1 MNRITI
7 YSSTVNEEGDY
18 DRLGWFDLD
27 AAEHILEESS
37 RWDGQVMRGVISG
50 MQINR
55 AQLYRTSGGRWVEN
69 QDSRPEFNG
78 PNMWRFLTDDET
90 RNWMIKSGGDEA
102 EEALEKWFP
111 ETPDEVGPNPG
122 GRPVVGPKVEVRLD
136 SETLAEVDKRA
147 TEEGVKRAEMLRRLI
162 VTGLEGGR

>member
-7 YSSTVNEEGDY
+7 YGTQINDEGGY

-27 AAEHILEESS
+27 AAEHVLEEST
-37 RWDGQVMRGVISG
+37 RWNGQSMIGVISG

-55 AQLYRTSGGRWVEN
+55 AQLYRTKGGRWVEN

-78 PNMWRFLTDDET
+78 PNTWRFLTDDEA
-90 RNWMIKSGGDEA
+90 RNWMVKSGGPEA

-111 ETPDEVGPNPG
+111 DTPDEAGPNLG
-122 GRPVVGPKVEVRLD
+122 GRPTVGPKVEVRLD
-136 SETLAEVDKRA
+136 PETLAKVDARA
-147 TEEGVKRAEMLRRLI
+147 AQEGVKRAEMLRRLI
-162 VTGLEGGR
+162 VASLKGER

>member
-7 YSSTVNEEGDY
+7 YSTEMNYDGGY

-27 AAEHILEESS
+27 AAEHVLEESS
-37 RWDGQVMRGVISG
+37 RWNGQSMIGVLSG

-78 PNMWRFLTDDET
+78 PDRWRFLTDDEA
-90 RNWMIKSGGDEA
+90 RNWMVKSGGPEA
-102 EEALEKWFP
+102 EEALDKWFP
-111 ETPDEVGPNPG
+111 ETPDEVGPDPKG
-122 GRPVVGPKVEVRLD
+122 GRPAIGPTINVAYPRELLDKIEAAAKKEGLSRAAWLRKV
-136 SETLAEVDKRA
+136 AEDAVS
-147 TEEGVKRAEMLRRLI
+147 
-162 VTGLEGGR
+162 

>member
-7 YSSTVNEEGDY
+7 YSTEMNYDGGY

-27 AAEHILEESS
+27 AAEHVLEESS
-37 RWDGQVMRGVISG
+37 RWNGQSMIGVLSG

-78 PNMWRFLTDDET
+78 PNRWRFLTDDEA
-90 RNWMIKSGGDEA
+90 REWMIKSGGEEA
-102 EEALEKWFP
+102 EEALAKWFP
-111 ETPDEVGPNPG
+111 DTPDESGPNLG
-122 GRPVVGPKVEVRLD
+122 GRPTVGPKVEVRLD
-136 SETLAEVDKRA
+136 PETLAKVDERA
-147 TEEGVKRAEMLRRLI
+147 AKEGVKRAEMLRRLI
-162 VTGLEGGR
+162 VAGL

>member
-1 MNRITI
+1 MKRITI
-7 YSSTVNEEGDY
+7 YSSDMNEQGGY
-18 DRLGWFDLD
+18 DKLGWFDLD

-55 AQLYRTSGGRWVEN
+55 AQLYRTKGGRWVEN

-78 PNMWRFLTDDET
+78 PDQWRFLTDDEA
-90 RNWMIKSGGDEA
+90 RNWMIRSGGQEA

-111 ETPDEVGPNPG
+111 DTPDEAGPNLG
-122 GRPVVGPKVEVRLD
+122 GRPAVGPKVEFRLEPD
-136 SETLAEVDKRA
+136 ILAKVDARA
-147 TEEGVKRAEMLRRLI
+147 AAEGIKRAEMLRRI
-162 VTGLEGGR
+162 VTAAF

>member
-7 YSSTVNEEGDY
+7 YSTRVNSEGGY

-27 AAEHILEESS
+27 AAEHVLEENS
-37 RWDGQVMRGVISG
+37 RWDGQNMRGVISG

-78 PNMWRFLTDDET
+78 PNVWRFLTDDEA
-90 RNWMIKSGGDEA
+90 REWMIKSGGAEA
-102 EEALEKWFP
+102 EESLAKWFP
-111 ETPDEVGPNPG
+111 DTPEESGPNLG
-122 GRPVVGPKVEVRLD
+122 GRPTVGPKVEVRLD
-136 SETLAEVDKRA
+136 PDTLAKVDARA
-147 TEEGVKRAEMLRRLI
+147 TEEGVKRAEMLRRII
-162 VTGLEGGR
+162 VAGL